1 MATRTRTA
9 AALAAAG
16 TLALMS
22 WPVSAVADQTYRTQ
36 KYPVAAVEAAP
47 EARGSVINV
56 HANGPVIYGQERYHL
71 AGAAPSTTYQVALEI
86 FADEGCTVPTGL
98 AFDTAAL
105 TTNGAGVGQAK
116 ATFYAQD
123 VAPLIPQPTV
133 VHARVDLQ
141 HRGRGRL
148 HHRLPGDRPRR
159 PAFTPAR
166 TDRPLTE
173 PPAGS
178 SARSVRSRA
187 LRRPAGLLP
196 RAGALSASHRVF
208 RAPTADQERT
218 AESA

>member
-36 KYPVAAVEAAP
+36 KYPVAAVGDAP

-116 ATFYAQD
+116 ATFLAQD
-123 VAPLIPQPTV
+123 VAPLIPQPMVLHGEWTFSTGGAV
-133 VHARVDLQ
+133 AYTTGCQAIALDVPPSPPPGQ
-141 HRGRGRL
+141 IGR
-148 HHRLPGDRPRR
+148 
-159 PAFTPAR
+159 
-166 TDRPLTE
+166 
-173 PPAGS
+173 
-178 SARSVRSRA
+178 
-187 LRRPAGLLP
+187 
-196 RAGALSASHRVF
+196 
-208 RAPTADQERT
+208 
-218 AESA
+218 

>member
-22 WPVSAVADQTYRTQ
+22 WPASAVADQNYQTQ
-36 KYPVAAVEAAP
+36 KYPVAAVGDAP

-98 AFDTAAL
+98 IFQTAAL
-105 TTNGAGVGQAK
+105 TTNGAGVGGAK
-116 ATFYAQD
+116 ATFSAAD

-133 VHARVDLQ
+133 VHGEWTFSTGGAVAYTTGCQPIALDVPPSPPPGQ
-141 HRGRGRL
+141 GGR
-148 HHRLPGDRPRR
+148 
-159 PAFTPAR
+159 
-166 TDRPLTE
+166 
-173 PPAGS
+173 
-178 SARSVRSRA
+178 
-187 LRRPAGLLP
+187 
-196 RAGALSASHRVF
+196 
-208 RAPTADQERT
+208 
-218 AESA
+218 